1 MKTVNN
7 NDSPIDRLA
16 KAINASPDLLREK
29 IGGELNLTQADV
41 FLLLMALHSDLAK
54 HFADDS
60 VIEALRIKLM
70 KIGAILGM
78 EFNTK

>member
-1 MKTVNN
+1 MKSFKSGDGPV
-7 NDSPIDRLA
+7 DRLA
-16 KAINASPDLLREK
+16 KALDANPDLLREK
-29 IGGELNLTQADV
+29 IDGELNLTQADV

-70 KIGAILGM
+70 KTGAILGM
-78 EFNTK
+78 EFYTK